1 MKDGPLLQMIII
13 LFASET
19 EQLIVDLVKELMSK
33 VYNIN
38 RLKTLILI
46 IPCRDLFRQMAIPPA
61 RSVERFRKWFHR
73 RRRKTKIA
81 QNCKTQLQTF
91 SGKCLQARKVKL
103 FGKITKGLEIK
114 NLVLLSLGWKN
125 FFWRNSK
132 YGTFKQLLGTHTS
145 FCTDYLVW
153 ESLKIYCSYSLCL
166 AYGLSYL
173 PHWYWHGREA
183 RGHLWLRFR

>member
-61 RSVERFRKWFHR
+61 RSVERFRK
-73 RRRKTKIA
+73 
-81 QNCKTQLQTF
+81 
-91 SGKCLQARKVKL
+91 
-103 FGKITKGLEIK
+103 
-114 NLVLLSLGWKN
+114 
-125 FFWRNSK
+125 
-132 YGTFKQLLGTHTS
+132 
-145 FCTDYLVW
+145 
-153 ESLKIYCSYSLCL
+153 
-166 AYGLSYL
+166 
-173 PHWYWHGREA
+173 
-183 RGHLWLRFR
+183 